1 MLPSS
6 FKFAC
11 WYINSI
17 SQCLFVLQGE
27 QCAHNESIGQG
38 WGIQT
43 VNNVICNGLLSTWL
57 IWWNTLAT
65 RCYYN
70 KKNNVTLV
78 WVHPLAPGW
87 HSSPFIEPLFMIW
100 VVDQNSYEWY
110 QFELANRISDQW
122 SHLWSYLLHFLVS
135 SSIDVLVNGIK
146 NPNYVT
152 EYCALHL
159 DQSIN

>member
-1 MLPSS
+1 V
-6 FKFAC
+6 
-11 WYINSI
+11 
-17 SQCLFVLQGE
+17 FVLQGE

-87 HSSPFIEPLFMIW
+87 HSSPFRALIHDLGSWPEFLWM
-100 VVDQNSYEWY
+100 VSGY
-110 QFELANRISDQW
+110 Q
-122 SHLWSYLLHFLVS
+122 
-135 SSIDVLVNGIK
+135 
-146 NPNYVT
+146 
-152 EYCALHL
+152 
-159 DQSIN
+159 INEATFDHTFYTS